1 MVICMRTAGLIGAA
15 VVTMAGMHAAR
26 AQSAGCS
33 AAVQQ
38 LEQGGFNGSVGAGLS
53 KRSAPIAFRA
63 GDTLTFNITINNFGP
78 DSGSWVLAGSNPP
91 QSINTGGSFTVTYT
105 VTVNGETLTETL
117 TGQAPEPPSFAGG
130 TTTVSATCTSNTAER
145 STTDSQRL
153 AAVQAQGSRVVGQTS
168 GAAITGAV
176 NGAIADGLGGGN
188 SGAPASGS
196 APPFSLGA
204 GSEQISRLGAIA
216 SPRNVGSSLGDWRP
230 WATMRG
236 SGWELDDRN
245 PNADSIKGNQ
255 INATFGAGRLLMPGV
270 LVGVVGSYE
279 NFKYEF
285 DSLNGRLQGNGWT
298 AGAYAGWAFAQ
309 NLRFDVMGA
318 WTGLSY
324 DASAGTAA
332 GSFIA
337 NRWLISSGVTG
348 TYQINAFIL
357 EPSSRVYALW
367 ERQDAW
373 TDSLGSSQAERSF
386 SIGRVSTGAKVGY
399 PWQAVGTTVVPYVG
413 LYGDY
418 RFSSDEALSVS
429 QPFVGLS
436 DGWSA
441 RVTTG
446 AVMAFTGGRLSL
458 EGELGNIGSGD
469 RLWTLSVRG
478 SIPFY

>member
-1 MVICMRTAGLIGAA
+1 MAICIRTAGYVGAA
-15 VVTMAGMHAAR
+15 LPTMAGMHEAR

-38 LEQGGFNGSVGAGLS
+38 LEQAGFNGSVGAGQS
-53 KRSAPIAFRA
+53 QSSAPIAFTA
-63 GDTLTFNITINNFGP
+63 GDTLIFYITINNYGP
-78 DSGSWVLAGSNPP
+78 GSGSWVLAGSNPT

-105 VTVNGETLTETL
+105 VMVSGETLTETI
-117 TGQAPEPPSFAGG
+117 TGQASESASRGS
-130 TTTVSATCTSNTAER
+130 TTVSVTCRSNNAQK
-145 STTDSQRL
+145 STTDSQKL
-153 AAVQAQGSRVVGQTS
+153 AAVQTQGSRVVGQTS

-176 NGAIADGLGGGN
+176 NGAVADGLSGGK

-196 APPFSLGA
+196 APPFGIGA
-204 GSEQISRLGAIA
+204 GSEQMSRLGAFA
-216 SPRNVGSSLGDWRP
+216 SPRNEGSSQGEWRP
-230 WATMRG
+230 WATVLG

-270 LVGVVGSYE
+270 LVGVVGGYE

-298 AGAYAGWAFAQ
+298 VGAYGGWAFAH
-309 NLRFDVMGA
+309 NLRFDVTGA

-324 DASAGTAA
+324 DASAGTAV
-332 GSFIA
+332 GSFKA
-337 NRWLISSGVTG
+337 NRWLASTGLTG
-348 TYQINAFIL
+348 TYQMNAFIV
-357 EPSSRVYALW
+357 EPSSRLYALW

-373 TDSLGSSQAERSF
+373 SDSLGTGQTERSF
-386 SIGRVSTGAKVGY
+386 SVGRVSTGAKVGY
-399 PWQAVGTTVVPYVG
+399 PWQAVGTTFVPYIG

-418 RFSSDEALSVS
+418 RFSSDDALSVS

-446 AVMAFTGGRLSL
+446 AVMVFTGGRLSL
-458 EGELGNIGSGD
+458 EGELGSIGSGD
-469 RLWTLSVRG
+469 RLWSLSVRG